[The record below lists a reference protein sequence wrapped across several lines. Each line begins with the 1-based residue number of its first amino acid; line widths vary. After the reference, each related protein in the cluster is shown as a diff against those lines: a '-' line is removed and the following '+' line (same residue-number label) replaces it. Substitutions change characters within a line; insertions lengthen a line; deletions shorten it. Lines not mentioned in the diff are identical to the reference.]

1 MPVSPIHIQRRY
13 RELGRIRLGDKVKT
27 SSGKMAPNKLE
38 HFRLTSPTRSLLD
51 RAADLW
57 GGTVT
62 QWDGP
67 NEGDAWQLATT
78 TDELQVLVPQ
88 QDIESSQYFEEWT
101 AGGCAKRCDG
111 VTNLITGR
119 ACSCDPDNRA
129 CKITTHL
136 QVMLPQLPDVGVWRI
151 TTHGFNAAAEI
162 PGTVA
167 LLDTLRRSGQMPAAT
182 LGIEHRTSKK
192 DGKTQR
198 YIVPVLRVPHT
209 LMELGVSTAT
219 EAPMAALEP
228 VRRAEL
234 PAPPALPE
242 STPAQVVETK
252 PATAE
257 AKPVPTEGMASDIDE
272 MVSSGATSWGAVIAK
287 ARKITRARNETQ
299 PKTEDEVRRIS
310 AEAMAD
316 LLTELHEE
324 VA

>member
-13 RELGRIRLGDKVKT
+13 RELGRIRLGEKGAKGQPVKRDT
-27 SSGKMAPNKLE
+27 
-38 HFRLTSPTRSLLD
+38 FRLTSPTRSLLD

-62 QWDGP
+62 AWDGP

-111 VTNLITGR
+111 ITNLINGR
-119 ACSCDPDNRA
+119 PCSCDPDNRA

-198 YIVPVLRVPHT
+198 FIVPVLKIPHT
-209 LMELGVSTAT
+209 LLELGMSTAV
-219 EAPMAALEP
+219 EPVAALEP

-234 PAPPALPE
+234 PEPPALPPT
-242 STPAQVVETK
+242 TPAQVVAEVPAVK
-252 PATAE
+252 PPTVDLKADKGILDDIE
-257 AKPVPTEGMASDIDE
+257 ARVAAGST
-272 MVSSGATSWGAVIAK
+272 TWGAVIAK
-287 ARKITRARNETQ
+287 GRRVAKVRNEDQ
-299 PKTEDEVRRIS
+299 PKTEDDVRGMSS
-310 AEAMAD
+310 AALAD
-316 LLTELHEE
+316 LLIEIVGE
-324 VA
+324 VE